1 MTEEKHIRT
10 FLALELPP
18 VIRKKVEILQRRLK
32 QLLRGD
38 VRWTKPDGMH
48 LTLKFFGNI
57 SERQIAAVGE
67 GVRDITARTTPLTLQ
82 VGSVGAF
89 PSAKRPRVIWLGIE
103 GDAEPLIRLQ
113 REIDEKLLDR
123 GFEAEQRPFRPHLTL
138 GRVGTPGG
146 VAGLDELVEQGD
158 EVAAGCFT
166 VRELTL
172 LKSELTPRGA
182 IYTALARFPFAK

>member
-1 MTEEKHIRT
+1 MTEEKRIRT

-18 VIRKKVEILQRRLK
+18 VIREEIALLQRRLK

-38 VRWTKPDGMH
+38 IRWTKPDGMH

-67 GVRDITARTTPLTLQ
+67 VVGGIAARTAPLTLQ
-82 VGSVGAF
+82 VASVGAF
-89 PSAKRPRVIWLGIE
+89 PSVKRPRVIWLGIE

-113 REIDEKLLDR
+113 REIDEKLLGR

-138 GRVGTPGG
+138 GRIGTPGG
-146 VAGLDELVEQGD
+146 VAGLGELVEQGD
-158 EVAAGCFT
+158 AFAAGCFT
-166 VRELTL
+166 ARELTL
-172 LKSELTPRGA
+172 VKSELTPQGA
-182 IYTALARFPFAK
+182 MYTVLARFPFAK